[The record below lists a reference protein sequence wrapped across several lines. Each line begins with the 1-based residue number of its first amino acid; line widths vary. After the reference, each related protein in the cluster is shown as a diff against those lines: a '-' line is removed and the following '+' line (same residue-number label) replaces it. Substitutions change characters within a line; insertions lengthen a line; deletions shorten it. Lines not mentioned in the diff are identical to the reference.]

1 MKLNMN
7 EKMMEKAREKW
18 TEIFNTLCSSFGSF
32 YDFIDN
38 PCSSYFDDWS
48 REFKQSELYKE
59 YEGDLSWDSGI
70 SKACF
75 FFGNDDYVIKVPFCD
90 VDEDYCE
97 KETQM
102 FVKAEVNGVD
112 EYFAETKQLMTYVYD
127 NSFSVDVYISAR
139 ANMDRD
145 LMADMMDSYSH
156 HDEYDPELAEQEED
170 DETFNTLYSMNGTS
184 FPAIKDI
191 FEGSYSNDLEDL
203 WDFIIRLRINDLHK
217 GNVGFTINDKPVFI
231 DYSGYDC

>member
-7 EKMMEKAREKW
+7 EKMMEKARERW

-38 PCSSYFDDWS
+38 PCGSYFDDWS
-48 REFKQSELYKE
+48 REFEGSELYE
-59 YEGDLSWDSGI
+59 DYEGELSWDSGI

-75 FFGNDDYVIKVPFCD
+75 SFENENYVIKIPFDD
-90 VDEDYCE
+90 VSEDYCE
-97 KETQM
+97 REAQM
-102 FVKAEVNGVD
+102 FVKAEENGVD
-112 EYFAETKQLMTYVYD
+112 EYFAETKKLMTYVYD

-139 ANMDRD
+139 ANMDYD
-145 LMADMMDSYSH
+145 LMSDMIDSYSH
-156 HDEYDPELAEQEED
+156 HNEFDPEVAEGED
-170 DETFNTLYSMNGTS
+170 EETFDTLYSMNGSS
-184 FPAIKDI
+184 FPAVKDV
-191 FEGSYSNDLEDL
+191 FEGSYPNGLEDL
-203 WDFIIRLRINDLHK
+203 WNFIIRLGINDLHR